1 MAAEHHLEFIP
12 HRGGSLYGLPLA
24 LSSPHCRWAE
34 SFGTGDNGTELMNA
48 MTAPFENGFY
58 SPSEKPG
65 FGTEVTEQLVK
76 KHALT

>member
-1 MAAEHHLEFIP
+1 
-12 HRGGSLYGLPLA
+12 
-24 LSSPHCRWAE
+24 
-34 SFGTGDNGTELMNA
+34 

-58 SPSEKPG
+58 RPAEKPG